1 MNLFK
6 KIIEYI
12 VVLVF
17 ISASALS
24 IFISNSTP
32 SENFNVI
39 IHLIISGILF
49 LSLLTLIYSRERN
62 FRFEFTDIIFA
73 ILIISYFI
81 NLFYS
86 KIPYVTQGYLFYYLD
101 FFVIFI
107 FGKHWFK
114 KKSDLIGF
122 ILITSGAVLSV
133 LSVSP
138 LKFSLNHNLLD
149 KCFIIVLISLPL
161 ALTYFFIVIVRS
173 DLTIT
178 DQHRSFYRFLRIII
192 FLMIPLAI
200 FFDKLINTTSGQY
213 IRDSFYSKQIATDI
227 FNENRVWGGGS
238 GTFNQIYSPFQK
250 HFADFQPSL
259 NNIFYSIISEQG
271 LVGTCL
277 NGLLI
282 LSLLIT
288 IIAKYRKI
296 QSQRKRIKFTGFT
309 SALIIVTIYY
319 FFSRHAQTIFYGF
332 LFWGLM
338 AIIFS
343 LQVREPY
350 YKSFSR
356 LLKIILTIVS
366 VIIFFLYS
374 FTILSSFLATQILNR
389 TMDKS
394 KSESVVENE
403 FRKLRM
409 IDPLN
414 YRLYINLGDYYKKNL
429 GTDESRQSTIIAKD
443 KEIIS
448 KMESAYQTA
457 LKLNEYAEEV
467 YGKLSN
473 IFNKLGDTNKADEIL
488 KKGLEKFPINVSM
501 LSELGKSYET
511 KGKYEEALKYYL
523 RIKELE
529 PKNINSYLNLARTYN
544 KLGDKKNETDMYYK
558 ILQIDSKNKFALNAL
573 TQY

>member
-49 LSLLTLIYSRERN
+49 LFLLTLIYSRERN
-62 FRFEFTDIIFA
+62 FRFEFTDIIFV
-73 ILIISYFI
+73 ILIISNFI

-107 FGKHWFK
+107 FCRYWFK
-114 KKSDLIGF
+114 NNGDLIGF
-122 ILITSGAVLSV
+122 ILITSGAVLAV
-133 LSVSP
+133 LSVLP
-138 LKFSLNHNLLD
+138 FKFSLNQNLLD
-149 KCFIIVLISLPL
+149 KCFIIILISLPL
-161 ALTYFFIVIVRS
+161 SLTYFFIVLVRS
-173 DLTIT
+173 DLAIT
-178 DQHRSFYRFLRIII
+178 DQHRFIYRFLRIII
-192 FLMIPLAI
+192 FLTIPLAI
-200 FFDKLINTTSGQY
+200 FFDKQINTASSQY
-213 IRDSFYSKQIATDI
+213 TRDSFYSKQIAIDI
-227 FNENRVWGGGS
+227 FNENKVWGGGL
-238 GTFNQIYSPFQK
+238 GIFNHIYSPFQK

-319 FFSRHAQTIFYGF
+319 YFSSHAQTIFYGF
-332 LFWGLM
+332 IFWGLM

-350 YKSFSR
+350 YKGFSR
-356 LLKIILTIVS
+356 LLKTILTILS
-366 VIIFFLYS
+366 VLVFFLYS
-374 FTILSSFLATQILNR
+374 FIISSSFLAIQLLNR
-389 TMDKS
+389 TINKS

-403 FRKLRM
+403 FQKLRT

-414 YRLYINLGDYYKKNL
+414 YHLYISLGDYYKKKL

-443 KEIIS
+443 KEIIT

-467 YGKLSN
+467 YGKLSD
-473 IFNKLGDTNKADEIL
+473 IFNKVGDTKKADETL

-511 KGKYEEALKYYL
+511 KGEYDKALKYYL